1 MDTDIDA
8 DTLRDW
14 LAEKRPVTVLDVRT
28 KDDRAEWWIPGSI
41 HVDAYDALQ
50 KGQIGPLADMEL
62 PAGQPIVTVCGAG
75 RTSRT
80 AAELL
85 SARGLNAQSL
95 AGGMKAWSLSWNV
108 AAVPLVTSA
117 AEVIQIRRTGKGC
130 LSYLIAADGDAA
142 VIDPSLPVDIY
153 LAEAKRRGWRIR
165 RILETHVHADHLSRA
180 RDLAGRAGASLLIP
194 AQTRVRF
201 PFTAVADGDR
211 IEVGRTSIVARHT
224 PGHTDESTSYLL
236 NGEAVFT
243 GDTLFVNGVGRPD
256 LHGGAGRARMHAQTL
271 FQSLLRLSELPSQ
284 MLVLPAHTNRPVPFD
299 GHAISARVGEIRP
312 WLADWL
318 ISEPQFVE
326 RLLQHLPESP
336 PNFAQIV
343 TLNESGAFQE
353 SEATNLEAGANRCA
367 VS

>member
-1 MDTDIDA
+1 MAADIDV

-14 LAEKRPVTVLDVRT
+14 LAEERPVTVLDVRT

-50 KGQIGPLADMEL
+50 KGQIGPLADIAL

-75 RTSRT
+75 RTSHT

-85 SARGLNAQSL
+85 AARGLNAHSL
-95 AGGMKAWSLSWNV
+95 AGGMKAWSLAWN
-108 AAVPLVTSA
+108 AASVPLATSA
-117 AEVIQIRRTGKGC
+117 VEVIQIRRTGKGC

-142 VIDPSLPVDIY
+142 VVDPSLPVDIY
-153 LAEAKRRGWRIR
+153 LAEAKRRGWRIGAV
-165 RILETHVHADHLSRA
+165 LETHVHADHLSRA
-180 RDLAGRAGASLLIP
+180 RDLADCAGASLLIP

-211 IEVGRTSIVARHT
+211 IAIGKTSIVARHT
-224 PGHTDESTSYLL
+224 PGHTDESTSYVL

-243 GDTLFVNGVGRPD
+243 GDTLFINGVGRPD

-271 FQSLLRLSELPSQ
+271 FHSLVLLSALPPR
-284 MLVLPAHTNRPVPFD
+284 MLVLPAHTNQPVPFD
-299 GHAISARVGEIRP
+299 RRAVSARVSDLRP

-318 ISEPQFVE
+318 TSEPEFVE
-326 RLLQHLPESP
+326 RVLQHLPPTP

-343 TLNESGAFQE
+343 TLNESGALQE
-353 SEATNLEAGANRCA
+353 DDAMNLEAGANRCS